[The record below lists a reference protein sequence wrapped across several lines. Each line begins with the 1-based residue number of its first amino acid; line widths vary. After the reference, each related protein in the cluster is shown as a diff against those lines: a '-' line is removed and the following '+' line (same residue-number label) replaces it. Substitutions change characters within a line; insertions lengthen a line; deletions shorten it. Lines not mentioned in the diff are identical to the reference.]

1 MGEGGGRPRGTDTH
15 FIRASLLGALIFS
28 TSGTYSFL
36 RFWKRSQL
44 TIGNVWTFQEGE
56 CQCVNQP
63 GHTDS
68 RSHGHARG
76 TRGWLSLQAEA
87 KCPWRAGAEQT
98 VARRPRR
105 PGCAL
110 ATGKPMRWRADK
122 G

>member
-1 MGEGGGRPRGTDTH
+1 MFQPEKKKEENKGVGEGGGRPRWTDTH
-15 FIRASLLGALIFS
+15 FILASLLGALLSS

-56 CQCVNQP
+56 CQRVNQP

-87 KCPWRAGAEQT
+87 KQCPWRMGAERGADA
-98 VARRPRR
+98 ARRPRR
-105 PGCAL
+105 P
-110 ATGKPMRWRADK
+110 
-122 G
+122 